1 MGSVFCEKKEWKN
14 KIEVKIKI
22 FFIMMF
28 NIYSKIN
35 NFKFSQYG
43 VEDFIKSNFNSNTWK
58 NRGVELIL
66 VSILIIYVKYFGVKL
81 NLLQLFYK
89 FALIK

>member
-1 MGSVFCEKKEWKN
+1 
-14 KIEVKIKI
+14 
-22 FFIMMF
+22 MF

-35 NFKFSQYG
+35 NFKFSQYS
-43 VEDFIKSNFNSNTWK
+43 VENFIKSNFNSNTWE
-58 NRGVELIL
+58 NRGVELVL
-66 VSILIIYVKYFGVKL
+66 VLILIIYMKYFGVKL